1 MLGFESLISWEFWVF
16 ALFPVEV
23 LRIKLTECV
32 EQCICLAN
40 LLIRRLNDPVLTYK
54 MGRGIKQI
62 KLSLVLGSFTVRLAK
77 RLNQGLVLSFA
88 LSLMSRDL
96 LSYFLHTVD

>member
-1 MLGFESLISWEFWVF
+1 
-16 ALFPVEV
+16 
-23 LRIKLTECV
+23 
-32 EQCICLAN
+32 
-40 LLIRRLNDPVLTYK
+40 